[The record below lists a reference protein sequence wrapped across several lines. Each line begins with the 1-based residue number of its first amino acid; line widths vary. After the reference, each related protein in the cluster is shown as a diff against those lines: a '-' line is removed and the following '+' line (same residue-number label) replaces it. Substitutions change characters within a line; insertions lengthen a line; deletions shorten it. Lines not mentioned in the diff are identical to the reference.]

1 MAKQKKENNKNTYF
15 PDYVSK
21 NLGKEEK
28 ILVAEKVNGWLY
40 WPCVVFMLLF
50 AMAFI
55 PTLFVGTK
63 DAMVVGEI
71 GIMMFGG
78 FAFFCYFSSKAVEMV
93 VTNKRVIL
101 KKGIFIHNTDELR
114 LEKVEST
121 NIKKSLFGL
130 ILGYGTI
137 VFTGTGNKVIKF
149 EGIDNPQK
157 IKNEIDDI
165 FYKYGK

>member
-1 MAKQKKENNKNTYF
+1 MVKNRKDTYS
-15 PDYVSK
+15 PSYVSK

-28 ILVAEKVNGWLY
+28 ILVAEKINGWLY
-40 WPCVVFMLLF
+40 WPLCCGALYIALVGIFSFFLVKTEDAIASLILGLF
-50 AMAFI
+50 FLCIA
-55 PTLFVGTK
+55 L
-63 DAMVVGEI
+63 
-71 GIMMFGG
+71 
-78 FAFFCYFSSKAVEMV
+78 FCYFSSKAVEMV

-101 KKGIFIHNTDELR
+101 KKGIFIHNTNELR

-121 NIKKSLFGL
+121 NIKKSLLGL

-149 EGIDNPQK
+149 GGIDNPQK

-165 FYKYGK
+165 FDKYGK

>member
-1 MAKQKKENNKNTYF
+1 MAKQKKETNSKIYT
-15 PDYVSK
+15 PSYVSK

-28 ILVAEKVNGWLY
+28 ILVAEKVNGWTY
-40 WPCVVFMLLF
+40 IPRCCGILLMALIF
-50 AMAFI
+50 TFSFFIKKEDVISVRVMDLFFWFMAFY
-55 PTLFVGTK
+55 
-63 DAMVVGEI
+63 
-71 GIMMFGG
+71 
-78 FAFFCYFSSKAVEMV
+78 CYFSSRAIEMV

-101 KKGIFIHNTDELR
+101 KKGIFIQSTDELR

-130 ILGYGTI
+130 ILGYATI

-149 EGIDNPQK
+149 EGIDSPQQ

-165 FYKYGK
+165 FDKYGK